1 MSYTFQED
9 GDIPMWVD
17 NEGNEFEGYNFLY
30 SVTQHRRNKKVL
42 KQLLNNWNDVHICIN
57 SMLQWDSLSMEQ
69 SVVIMSKIHNMF
81 FQQYR
86 LKRDFVK
93 TNLTKNKKKIYKLRN
108 RKIY

>member
-1 MSYTFQED
+1 MSYRFEEE

-17 NEGNEFEGYNFLY
+17 NEGNEYEDYNFLY
-30 SVTQHRRNKKVL
+30 SVSQHRRNKKVL
-42 KQLLNNWNDVHICIN
+42 IQLLNNWDDVHRCIE
-57 SMLQWDSLSMEQ
+57 SMLKWDSLSSEQ
-69 SVVIMSKIHNMF
+69 SLVIMSKIHNMF

-86 LKRDFVK
+86 LKRNFVK